1 MAKTSSGGR
10 IGYNKGVFTLSY
22 NGVEYLK
29 SDRVMFAPTL
39 AKQNLPE
46 PAKTTFR
53 NNTLTYRFDRGP
65 IATLKVTFEVR
76 KGRFEVASEAV
87 AARNV
92 TLSAWNV
99 FGPGR
104 TFAGFDQ
111 IVVANPNIKGRLT
124 TGVFDKMRLDDQF
137 RSVTHT
143 MGLGLPSWF
152 FPLPTHYMLAC
163 YRHMLFLG
171 LDEVGDFS
179 EWTIGYE
186 GKNITQWSL
195 DYGEHLSFK
204 KGQTLRSPRWIGF
217 FVDTDNPFDPWP
229 IYTAMLRKRSRIT
242 NPHDDRPAWWAD
254 LNYVT
259 WGDQHVMPDASPTRT
274 YNQTETNLSE
284 DTVRRWVGIIEKYK
298 LPFRTITIDGYWC
311 PRIGQWHAD
320 QKRFPDMRGLVDE
333 LHERG
338 YKVIFWY
345 CPFEADRAAP
355 VFKEHPEFF
364 VEETVRQQL
373 FLEKDIA
380 VDVRPRYDYTHPGL
394 RDFVRQD
401 IRRMLSPEPGCYNG
415 DGMKLDF
422 YGSAPNAKRTKT
434 FHDPSWGLGHRFILN
449 AHASIYRWAKEF
461 KPDCRVDGENG
472 NPFFADY
479 TDSLRAW
486 DWCHPDYTVYN
497 DRVKLASVIC
507 PGVPA
512 LYDEHIYFA
521 NLYKYCLRSAA
532 ARPIFFNVD
541 VFHGDM
547 VKPTPKQ
554 YRMLAE
560 VLAVVADLN
569 RRARDVTPQSLD
581 EGRIYD
587 WSDKLI
593 GKVAADD
600 TTLVAERNGAFTAVL
615 LNDTDQPRTKGV
627 TIDPS
632 EFAARGKPFTLTAKL
647 APQTLRVLTGP

>member
-1 MAKTSSGGR
+1 MKDAPTENCPICNSGTLAVTNSTLSRNSALGDYGYGGGISNYSGTLTITNSTLSGNWAERGGGISSYYGSSVTVLNNTIAAGNAASYGPD
-10 IGYNKGVFTLSY
+10 IYCHLDLGVFSGSHNLIG
-22 NGVEYLK
+22 NGWG
-29 SDRVMFAPTL
+29 
-39 AKQNLPE
+39 Q
-46 PAKTTFR
+46 
-53 NNTLTYRFDRGP
+53 
-65 IATLKVTFEVR
+65 
-76 KGRFEVASEAV
+76 
-87 AARNV
+87 
-92 TLSAWNV
+92 SA
-99 FGPGR
+99 F
-104 TFAGFDQ
+104 
-111 IVVANPNIKGRLT
+111 
-124 TGVFDKMRLDDQF
+124 
-137 RSVTHT
+137 
-143 MGLGLPSWF
+143 
-152 FPLPTHYMLAC
+152 
-163 YRHMLFLG
+163 
-171 LDEVGDFS
+171 
-179 EWTIGYE
+179 
-186 GKNITQWSL
+186 
-195 DYGEHLSFK
+195 
-204 KGQTLRSPRWIGF
+204 
-217 FVDTDNPFDPWP
+217 
-229 IYTAMLRKRSRIT
+229 
-242 NPHDDRPAWWAD
+242 
-254 LNYVT
+254 
-259 WGDQHVMPDASPTRT
+259 
-274 YNQTETNLSE
+274 
-284 DTVRRWVGIIEKYK
+284 
-298 LPFRTITIDGYWC
+298 
-311 PRIGQWHAD
+311 
-320 QKRFPDMRGLVDE
+320 
-333 LHERG
+333 
-338 YKVIFWY
+338 
-345 CPFEADRAAP
+345 
-355 VFKEHPEFF
+355 
-364 VEETVRQQL
+364 
-373 FLEKDIA
+373 
-380 VDVRPRYDYTHPGL
+380 
-394 RDFVRQD
+394 
-401 IRRMLSPEPGCYNG
+401 
-415 DGMKLDF
+415 
-422 YGSAPNAKRTKT
+422 
-434 FHDPSWGLGHRFILN
+434 
-449 AHASIYRWAKEF
+449 
-461 KPDCRVDGENG
+461 VDGENG